1 VAGLQW
7 SIDGYT
13 VVVAS
18 FLLLAGSTADRVGR
32 RRTFQAGL
40 ALFTLGSLL
49 CSLART
55 TSALIAFRMCQAL
68 GGAMLNPVAMSII
81 VNTFTDP
88 KERARAIGIWG
99 AVFGISMAIGPL
111 VGGYLTENVGWRAIF
126 WINLPVGTL
135 ALALTARFI
144 PESRAPKP
152 RRVDLVGQGLIVVAL
167 ASLTSGVI
175 DGRRVGWGSPV
186 IAASFLVAAM
196 SAVALVL
203 YETRRVEPLIDMRF
217 FRSVPF
223 AAATIVAVIAFAAFS
238 GFLFL
243 NSLYLQEARGLSAS
257 RAGLC
262 TLPIALA
269 LVICSPLSGRLV
281 AAGHARIALVV
292 AGVSMAIAG
301 LLLTDLAND
310 TPLWHLLVAY
320 GIFGIGLGMVNAPIT
335 NTAVSGMPRAQAGLA
350 AAVASTSRQVGAS
363 LGVALAG
370 SIAGGGIQAA
380 HAAGFAAATHPVWH
394 LVVGYGV
401 AVAVLGLASTGAW
414 AKASAQRVAYL
425 LDDAPTVA
433 AAPDAPLVQVAD

>member
-1 VAGLQW
+1 
-7 SIDGYT
+7 
-13 VVVAS
+13 
-18 FLLLAGSTADRVGR
+18 
-32 RRTFQAGL
+32 
-40 ALFTLGSLL
+40 
-49 CSLART
+49 
-55 TSALIAFRMCQAL
+55 
-68 GGAMLNPVAMSII
+68 
-81 VNTFTDP
+81 
-88 KERARAIGIWG
+88 
-99 AVFGISMAIGPL
+99 
-111 VGGYLTENVGWRAIF
+111 
-126 WINLPVGTL
+126 
-135 ALALTARFI
+135 
-144 PESRAPKP
+144 
-152 RRVDLVGQGLIVVAL
+152 VDLVGQGLIVVAL